1 MDTLDLILRLLPLG
15 VLVLQGVLTW
25 LLWSIR
31 SSFVAKAECQNCREV
46 IKGDL
51 TGLAKDHAV
60 ADARRDALPTARDMT
75 EVRAALEG
83 VRGDLRALWEKVE
96 GQGELLKRIE
106 RPVTLLMDYHLKRDP
121 K

>member
-1 MDTLDLILRLLPLG
+1 VKDLLLRLLPVI
-15 VLVLQGVLTW
+15 VLIVQGVLAW

-31 SSFVAKAECQNCREV
+31 SSLVTKAECQVCRKAIE
-46 IKGDL
+46 GDL
-51 TGLAKDHAV
+51 AGLAKDAAV
-60 ADARRDALPTARDMT
+60 ADARRDALPTAKDLA
-75 EVRAALEG
+75 VFSAALEG

-106 RPVTLLMDYHLKRDP
+106 KPVQMLMDYHLEKS